1 MRFKLLIPLLLLAGL
16 LTAVPFALSQ
26 NDPAQ
31 KVQTGNTQSAQA
43 RSVTPLGF
51 DAANFVKPSEEVL
64 RQELTPIQYSVT
76 QEDDTERPFDNPY
89 WNNEEAGIYV
99 DIVSGEPLYSSK
111 DKYASGTGWP
121 SFTKPLAPENIVEK
135 SDRKLFIVRTEI
147 RSKHADSHLGHVFKD
162 GPEPTGL
169 RYCMNSAA
177 LRFVPADQLE
187 AQGYGEY
194 AALFEGTQNASN

>member
-16 LTAVPFALSQ
+16 LTALSFALSQ

-31 KVQTGNTQSAQA
+31 KVQTQSAQA